1 MVKLSL
7 TNSLPLRVACD
18 GESSSGKS
26 TAAKLISKKYKLFCM
41 NSGLLFRYASF
52 LVIKNKPKQLN
63 TFLKKKFKNLSYK
76 NIINL
81 SLHSQEISNHVA
93 LLAKQKK
100 VRKIIRIFQKKI
112 IKKHHQICCEG
123 RDQASSI
130 LKQNPRYDIAFY
142 FKCNLNTASL
152 RRWHDL
158 KKKIPLKEVKK
169 SLRIRTLL
177 DKKRRHNPLKKVA
190 DAVLIRTDIL
200 NKKEMVAKMSKEIDK
215 RLLLKYGRNFKTR
228 KKQVSQR
235 V

>member
-1 MVKLSL
+1 LSL
-7 TNSLPLRVACD
+7 NNSLSLRVACD

-26 TAAKLISKKYKLFCM
+26 TAAKLISKKYTLYCM
-41 NSGLLFRYASF
+41 NSGLLFRYASQ
-52 LVIKNKPKQLN
+52 LIIKHKPKKIIP
-63 TFLKKKFKNLSYK
+63 FLKKKFKNLNYK
-76 NIINL
+76 NLTSLN
-81 SLHSQEISNHVA
+81 LHSQEISYHVV

-100 VRKIIRIFQKKI
+100 VRHIVRIFQKKI
-112 IKKHHQICCEG
+112 IKKHKQICCEG
-123 RDQASSI
+123 RDQASTI
-130 LKQNPRYDIAFY
+130 LRKNPRYDVAFY

-200 NKKEMVAKMSKEIDK
+200 NKKAMVAKMSKEIDNK
-215 RLLLKYGRNFKTR
+215 LLLKYGRNFKT
-228 KKQVSQR
+228 K
-235 V
+235 